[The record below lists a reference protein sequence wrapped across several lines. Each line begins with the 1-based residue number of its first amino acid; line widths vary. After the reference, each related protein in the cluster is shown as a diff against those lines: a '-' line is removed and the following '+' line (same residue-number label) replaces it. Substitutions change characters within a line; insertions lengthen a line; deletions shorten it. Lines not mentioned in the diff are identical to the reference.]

1 MKQGKIEIMFYTWTS
16 CFIFIKLIYR
26 CYKQEQMALCVRYVK
41 NLDVVERFLG
51 FIDCSKNQDAES
63 LYQYILWYL
72 KKCKLSSKPQIV
84 AQSYDGANVMSG
96 KFNGL
101 QNKIKSQYP
110 YAIYTHCMAH
120 KMNLIVLDMC
130 KYVKVMNI
138 FIHLRSS

>member
-1 MKQGKIEIMFYTWTS
+1 MFYTWTS
-16 CFIFIKLIYR
+16 KFIFIKLIYR
-26 CYKQEQMALCVRYVK
+26 CYKLEQMALCVRYVK

-63 LYQYILWYL
+63 LYHYILWYL

-101 QNKIKSQYP
+101 QNKIKNQYP

-120 KMNLIVLDMC
+120 KMNLIVIDMC

-138 FIHLRSS
+138 YIHLRSS

>member
-1 MKQGKIEIMFYTWTS
+1 
-16 CFIFIKLIYR
+16 
-26 CYKQEQMALCVRYVK
+26 MALCVRYVK

-63 LYQYILWYL
+63 LYHYILWYL
-72 KKCKLSSKPQIV
+72 KKCKLSSKLQIV

-101 QNKIKSQYP
+101 QNKIKNQYP

-120 KMNLIVLDMC
+120 KMNLIVIDMC

-138 FIHLRSS
+138 YIHLRSS